1 MVDID
6 RIKEILKAEI
16 QTLHNNSKLLLD
28 NINNLSFNNNSDDEL
43 SIGSYDNNNAILYYM
58 GTALYTYIK
67 YFQSKEGL
75 DLSEDMMNKVKVDE
89 IYVSNDDSLKLL
101 HKEISLALSNATSV
115 L

>member
-1 MVDID
+1 M
-6 RIKEILKAEI
+6 
-16 QTLHNNSKLLLD
+16 
-28 NINNLSFNNNSDDEL
+28 SFNNNSDDEL

-58 GTALYTYIK
+58 GTALYRNIK
-67 YFQSKEGL
+67 YFQSIEGL

-115 L
+115 LPSWMQ